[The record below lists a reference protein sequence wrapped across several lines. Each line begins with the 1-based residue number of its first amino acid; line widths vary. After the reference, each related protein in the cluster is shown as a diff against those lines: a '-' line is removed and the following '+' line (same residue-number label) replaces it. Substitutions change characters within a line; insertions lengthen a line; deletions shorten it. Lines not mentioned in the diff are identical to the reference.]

1 MNHTA
6 FTLLEKRHI
15 PEIDGTAYYYRRNQ
29 TQAKVLSI
37 VIEDKNKVFG
47 INFPTIP
54 SSSNGVAHILE
65 HSVLCGSQK
74 YPVKEPFIEMV
85 KSSMY
90 TFLNAMTYPDKTV
103 YPVGSTNE
111 KDFYNLVNVYLDA
124 VFFPLLTKETFL
136 QEGWHYELDSPE
148 GELTYKGVVY
158 NEMKGAYSS
167 PDRAIYF
174 HSRKSIF
181 PNSIYA
187 FDSGGDPK
195 EIPNL
200 TYEAFKAFHRTYYHP
215 SNAYIFFYGDDAPL
229 KRLELLDEYLS
240 QFSRKQIVTTVPL
253 QPRFKEPVVE
263 TVPYIAPNETDL
275 SKKSIVTINW
285 LLTDTLLSKEGLTLS
300 VLDYILLGTTASPL
314 WKALINSGLGEDLS
328 AHGLSGSLREF
339 YFSVGLRGI
348 YQEDAEKV
356 ENIIFNELN
365 RLVKEG
371 IPANTVAAALN
382 TIEFNLREKNT
393 GNTPQGLAYMIRLID
408 PWIHGGDPL
417 SHLEFEADLEAL
429 KKDLQ
434 ADPQLF
440 EKLIKNLLL
449 SNPHRS
455 RVVLIPDPEMAQRE
469 AKEEKAR
476 LDSIAKQL
484 SKKERLHIY
493 QETQRLLSLQSQK
506 DDPAALAK
514 LPRLTLAD
522 LPHKNE
528 VLPNEVVE
536 SGDRTVLFH
545 DIFTNEILYLT
556 IGFDL
561 RQIPQNLI
569 PLLPL
574 YSRCLL
580 EMGTQK
586 EDFVTL
592 SERIGRETGGV
603 SHDYNVYTH
612 KTLPGLRGWLMLD
625 GKVMVKQTDKL
636 LAILQDILMLPN
648 FNNQE
653 RFKQMLLER
662 RSGLE
667 NAIVNNGHSM
677 VLRRL
682 NAHLRPAGCFRELT
696 GGISQ
701 LLFLRELEKQTATE
715 WESIENELQQLHH
728 LLINRNAI
736 LINVT
741 TDRKSWHKI
750 QPAISQFAQT
760 LPHHPLEIQNW
771 QFNLLKDNEG
781 IVLPAK
787 VNYVGKSVNIYDSGY
802 QFHGSAL
809 VANKLLKTAWLWNQ
823 VRVQGGAYGAFCQFN
838 RRSGVL
844 TMLSYRDPNHA
855 ETINIFNQS
864 TEFLKNISRNETEIT
879 QSIIG
884 VIGDIDHYQLPQAK
898 GYSAMMQYLIGEDT
912 ESLQKLREEVLTT
925 APKDFL
931 TYAEALQYFRDNGII
946 GIAGSEIALKEF
958 MQTTGI
964 SLKLLN
970 IL

>member
-1 MNHTA
+1 MKHSA

-15 PEIDGTAYYYRRNQ
+15 PEIDGTAYYYRHNQ
-29 TQAKVLSI
+29 THARVLSV
-37 VIEDKNKVFG
+37 VIEDENKVFG

-65 HSVLCGSQK
+65 HSVLCGSRK

-103 YPVGSTNE
+103 YPVASTNE

-124 VFFPLLTKETFL
+124 VLFPLLSKETFL

-167 PDRAIYF
+167 PDRALYF

-200 TYEAFKAFHRTYYHP
+200 TYEAFKAFHQTYYHP
-215 SNAYIFFYGDDAPL
+215 SNAYIFFYGDDDPL
-229 KRLELLDEYLS
+229 KRLDLLDEYLS
-240 QFSRKQIVTTVPL
+240 QFEQKQIVTTVPL
-253 QPRFKEPVVE
+253 QPRFKKPVVE
-263 TVPYIAPNETDL
+263 TVPYIAPNDTDL
-275 SKKSIVTINW
+275 SKKSMVTVNW
-285 LLTDTLLSKEGLTLS
+285 LLTDSLLSKESLTLS

-314 WKALINSGLGEDLS
+314 WKALIDSGLGEDLA

-348 YQEDAEKV
+348 REEDAEKV
-356 ENIIFNELN
+356 EKVIFDELN

-371 IPANTVAAALN
+371 IPANTIAAALN
-382 TIEFNLREKNT
+382 TIEFSLREKNT
-393 GNTPQGLAYMIRLID
+393 GNTPRGLAYMSRLID

-417 SHLEFEADLEAL
+417 SHLGFEKDLEAL

-434 ADPQLF
+434 ADPRLF
-440 EKLIKNLLL
+440 ENFIESLFLN
-449 SNPHRS
+449 NPHRS
-455 RVVLIPDPEMAQRE
+455 RVVLVPDPEMAQRE
-469 AKEEKAR
+469 ARAERER

-484 SKKERLHIY
+484 SEKERLHIFE
-493 QETQRLLSLQSQK
+493 ETQRLLALQSQK

-522 LPHKNE
+522 LPRKNKE
-528 VLPNEVVE
+528 LPNEVVE
-536 SGDRTVLFH
+536 SGAKTVLFH

-556 IGFDL
+556 VGFDL
-561 RQIPQNLI
+561 RQIPQRLI
-569 PLLPL
+569 PMLPL
-574 YSRCLL
+574 YTRSLL
-580 EMGTQK
+580 EMGTQT
-586 EDFVTL
+586 EDFVAL
-592 SERIGRETGGV
+592 SERIGRETGGI

-612 KTLPGLRGWLMLD
+612 KTLPGLRGWVMLD
-625 GKVMVKQTDKL
+625 GKVMVKQTDRL
-636 LAILQDILMLPN
+636 LAILQDILLSPN
-648 FNNQE
+648 FKNRE

-667 NAIVNNGHSM
+667 NAIVNSGHSM

-682 NAHLRPAGCFRELT
+682 NAHLRPAGYFRELT

-701 LLFLRELEKQTATE
+701 LLFLRDLEKRFDTE
-715 WESIENELQQLHH
+715 WDSIENDLQQLHQ
-728 LLINRNAI
+728 LLINRDAI
-736 LINVT
+736 LLNIT
-741 TDRKSWHKI
+741 TDRKSWQKI
-750 QPAISQFAQT
+750 QPDIMQFAQN
-760 LPHHPLEIQNW
+760 LPQRSPQLHNW
-771 QFNLLKDNEG
+771 EFNLLKDNEG
-781 IVLPAK
+781 IVLPSK
-787 VNYVGKSVNIYDSGY
+787 INYVGKSVNIYDSGY
-802 QFHGSAL
+802 KFHGSAL
-809 VANKLLKTAWLWNQ
+809 VANKLLKTGWLWNQ

-855 ETINIFNQS
+855 ETLNVFDQS
-864 TEFLKNISRNETEIT
+864 AEFLKSISENQTEIT

-884 VIGDIDHYQLPQAK
+884 VIGDIDHYQLPEAK
-898 GYSAMMQYLIGEDT
+898 GHSAMMQYLIGEDA
-912 ESLQKLREEVLTT
+912 EALQKLRDEVLTT

-931 TYAEALQYFRDNGII
+931 NYAEALQYFRENGII
-946 GIAGSEIALKEF
+946 GIAGNEKALKEF
-958 MQTTGI
+958 MQATGI
-964 SLKLLN
+964 DLKLLN